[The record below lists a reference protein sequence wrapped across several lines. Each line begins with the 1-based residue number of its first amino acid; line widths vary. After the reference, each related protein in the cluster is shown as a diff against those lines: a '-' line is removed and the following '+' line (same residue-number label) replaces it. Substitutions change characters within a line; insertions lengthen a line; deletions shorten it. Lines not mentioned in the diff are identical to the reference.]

1 MAQKRVGVFVAI
13 AVIILIFLPSFV
25 KLQQLR
31 YRDRI
36 LKEKIKT
43 LEKNNNVLFTE
54 KNRLEND
61 SFYLEE
67 VARQEMGVTRK
78 GEIIYKIVPQQEQ
91 RKVK

>member
-31 YRDRI
+31 YRDRL
-36 LKEKIKT
+36 LKEKIKM
-43 LEKNNNVLFTE
+43 LEKNNNVLLTD
-54 KNRLEND
+54 KNMLEND

-91 RKVK
+91 RKAK

>member
-36 LKEKIKT
+36 LKEKIKM
-43 LEKNNNVLFTE
+43 LEKNNNVLLTD
-54 KNRLEND
+54 KNMLEND

-91 RKVK
+91 RKAK